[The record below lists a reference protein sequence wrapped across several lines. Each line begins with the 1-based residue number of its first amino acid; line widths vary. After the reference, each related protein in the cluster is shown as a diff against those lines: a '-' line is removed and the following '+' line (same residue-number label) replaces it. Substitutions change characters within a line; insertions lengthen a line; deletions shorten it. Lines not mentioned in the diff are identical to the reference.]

1 MSSPFPKKP
10 LNSTNMNRLIKK
22 YPALFGVPF
31 VLLMVGASFGLT
43 TFTQTRYDL
52 HDQKV
57 QQVRLS
63 SFIKTRIPLT
73 ELL

>member
-1 MSSPFPKKP
+1 
-10 LNSTNMNRLIKK
+10 MNRLIKK